1 MRGNRGQGRGNP
13 YNASAMFNSERALNI
28 RRKMVFL
35 YVGDNGGQ
43 FFKKNYRFS
52 VCFSP
57 ITVKGGKTANFV
69 NKNKQIYLF
78 IFAKVYEG
86 VRRNPA

>member
-1 MRGNRGQGRGNP
+1 MRSDYLPFYAESCGMRENRGQGRGNP

-57 ITVKGGKTANFV
+57 ITVKGGKMA
-69 NKNKQIYLF
+69 
-78 IFAKVYEG
+78 
-86 VRRNPA
+86 NPA